1 MAQGDAIV
9 LSKCLIGGRWGD
21 GEGMFPIA
29 NPYTRATIAH
39 AALPSRAQVQQAV
52 RLASEASAKAPAA
65 HDRARILIKARD
77 LLAERRRIFAE
88 TMMAEGGFAS
98 TDIEPEIDR
107 ALITMEL
114 CAEEAKRIAGEMIP
128 LDGTPGQERRIA
140 FTLRR
145 PVGVVCAITPFNAP
159 LNAVLH
165 KVAPALA
172 GGNAVILK
180 PSPRTPLTAA
190 LLCQLLLDAGLPP
203 DLLTLLNG
211 DAEVATWLLE
221 EKAIDFYSFTG
232 STRVGRIIQAG
243 AGLRRTHLELGSI
256 ACTIICADADIE
268 AALPKVVNAS
278 FRRAGQFCTSTQRL
292 YVEDAAV
299 EAVRDRL
306 VQAASA
312 LQAGDP
318 RDPKTRVCPMIS
330 EQEAI
335 RAKQWVDEAC
345 AAQARVLTG
354 GERRGAVLQ
363 PTVLTEVRKGS
374 KVIDQEIF
382 APVVSIMPFRDLDET
397 IAEINGLPYGL
408 ASGIFTHR
416 LDRGFTAATA
426 LRMGSV
432 HINDVPNSRTDSMP
446 YGGVKDS
453 GFGREGPRYAIQEMT
468 EERVITV
475 RY

>member
-1 MAQGDAIV
+1 MQGDAAP
-9 LSKCLIGGRWGD
+9 LSKCLIGGRWQD
-21 GEGMFPIA
+21 GEGSLPVV
-29 NPYTRATIAH
+29 NPYTQATIAH
-39 AALPSRAQVQQAV
+39 AALPSRAQVQEAV
-52 RLASEASAKAPAA
+52 RFASKAFARAPAA
-65 HDRARILIKARD
+65 YDRARILIRARD

-88 TMMAEGGFAS
+88 TMMEEGGFAS
-98 TDIEPEIDR
+98 PDIESEIDR

-128 LDGTPGQERRIA
+128 LDATPGQERRIA

-165 KVAPALA
+165 KIAPALA
-172 GGNAVILK
+172 AGNAVVLK

-203 DLLTLLNG
+203 GLLTLLNG
-211 DAEVATWLLE
+211 DAEVGAWLLE
-221 EKAIDFYSFTG
+221 EQAIDFYSFTG
-232 STRVGRIIQAG
+232 STRVGRIVQAG
-243 AGLRRTHLELGSI
+243 AGLRRAHLELGSI
-256 ACTIICADADIE
+256 ACTIVCADADID
-268 AALPKVVNAS
+268 AALPKLVNAS

-292 YVEDAAV
+292 YVEAPAV
-299 EAVRDRL
+299 EALLDRFVR
-306 VQAASA
+306 AASE
-312 LQAGDP
+312 LQVGDP
-318 RDPKTRVCPMIS
+318 KDPKTRIGPMIS
-330 EQEAI
+330 EQEAA

-345 AAQARVLTG
+345 ESQARVLTG
-354 GERRGAVLQ
+354 GGRCGAVLQ
-363 PTVLTEVRKGS
+363 PTVLADVRQGS

-382 APVVSIMPFRDLDET
+382 APVVSILPFGDLDGA
-397 IAEINGLPYGL
+397 IQEINALPYGL
-408 ASGIFTHR
+408 ASGIFTRR
-416 LDRGFTAATA
+416 LDRGFAAATA